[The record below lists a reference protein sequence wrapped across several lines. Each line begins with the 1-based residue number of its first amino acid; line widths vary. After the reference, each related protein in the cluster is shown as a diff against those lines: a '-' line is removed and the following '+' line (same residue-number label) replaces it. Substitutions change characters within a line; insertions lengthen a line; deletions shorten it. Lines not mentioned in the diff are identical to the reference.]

1 LENDSSKGE
10 YRQILK
16 ATSVFGGVQL
26 FSIIIKII
34 RAKFIAV
41 LLGATGMGIAA
52 LLNSTLQL
60 ISALTEFGL
69 QTSAVKDVAAATASG
84 NEERIGRTVAITRK
98 LVLLTGLLGTIITLA
113 FSSLLSHI
121 TFGNKEYTLA
131 FILISVTLL
140 FNHVASGQSVI
151 MQGMRRIGLL
161 ARAGISG
168 SVAGLLISIPLYYV
182 WGIDGIVPAII
193 ITAFVGLLI
202 SWYFSNKIPLQKVKI
217 KFREAIS
224 EGSGMIGLGF
234 MISISGLI
242 TLGAAQVVRIFISR
256 YGGVA
261 DVGLYSA
268 GFSIISVYVGL
279 VFTAMSKDYYP
290 NLSGVAHNNVL
301 ARRLI
306 NQQSEISILILAPIL
321 SVFIIFIHWIVII
334 LYSKEFTAANG
345 MIQYAALGIYFKAVS
360 WSIAY
365 FFLAK
370 GASKL
375 FFWNELLGNIYALAF
390 NIAGYYFWGLD
401 GMGISF
407 LAGYAVY
414 LLQVFI
420 ITRIKYSF
428 SFYKEFYRIFI
439 PQLIIGI
446 VCLLIIKFM
455 PHPWSYMTG
464 GLLIIISVLISLHE
478 MNKRIELAEL
488 WNEVKRKLIRKK

>member
-1 LENDSSKGE
+1 MTEKSGDKSE

-16 ATSVFGGVQL
+16 ATSVFGGVQV
-26 FSIIIKII
+26 FTIIIKII
-34 RAKFIAV
+34 RAKFIAI
-41 LLGATGMGIAA
+41 LLGAAGMGIAA

-60 ISALTEFGL
+60 VSALTEFGL
-69 QTSAVKDVAAATASG
+69 QTSAVKDVAAANSSG
-84 NEERIGRTVAITRK
+84 DNYRIGRTVAITRK
-98 LVLLTGLLGTIITLA
+98 LVLLTGLLGTFITLV
-113 FSSLLSHI
+113 FSSLLSDL
-121 TFGNKEYTLA
+121 TFENYEYTIA
-131 FILISVTLL
+131 FMLISVTLL

-151 MQGMRRIGLL
+151 MQGMRRVRLL
-161 ARAGISG
+161 AKAGITG
-168 SVAGLLISIPLYYV
+168 SVAGLVISIPLYYV
-182 WGIDGIVPAII
+182 WGIDGIVPAIM
-193 ITAFVGLLI
+193 ITAFVGLII
-202 SWYFSNKIPLQKVKI
+202 SWSFARKIPFQKVKV
-217 KFREAIS
+217 KFREALS
-224 EGSGMIGLGF
+224 EGRGMIQLGF
-234 MISISGLI
+234 MISVSGLI

-290 NLSGVAHNNVL
+290 NLSGVAHDNSL
-301 ARRLI
+301 ARKLI

-321 SVFIIFIHWIVII
+321 SVFIIFIHWVVII

-365 FFLAK
+365 VFLAK

-375 FFWNELLGNIYALAF
+375 FFWNELLGNVYALTF

-414 LLQVFI
+414 LVQVFI
-420 ITRIKYSF
+420 IARIKYRF
-428 SFYKEFYRIFI
+428 SFIPEFYKIFI
-439 PQLIIGI
+439 PQLFIGI
-446 VCLLIIKFM
+446 DCLLIIKFM
-455 PHPWSYMTG
+455 PHPWSYVAG
-464 GLLIIISVLISLHE
+464 GILIIISVLISLHE
-478 MNKRIELAEL
+478 MNKRIQLAEL
-488 WNEVKRKLIRKK
+488 WNEIKRKFIKR